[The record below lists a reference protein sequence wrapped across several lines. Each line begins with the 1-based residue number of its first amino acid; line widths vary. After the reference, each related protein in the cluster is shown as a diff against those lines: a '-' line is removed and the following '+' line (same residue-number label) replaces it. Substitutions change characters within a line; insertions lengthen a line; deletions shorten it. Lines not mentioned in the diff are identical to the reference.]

1 MAIIEAIRDKFTNN
15 AFEFS
20 KHATD
25 QSILREI
32 TVQEIREAVSQ
43 GEIIEDYPEDKY
55 GPSCLIYGFTYA
67 KSPIHI
73 QYSYPA
79 NPLIKII
86 TVYEPSATEWIDY
99 RIRK

>member
-32 TVQEIREAVSQ
+32 TFQEIREAASQ
-43 GEIIEDYPEDKY
+43 GEIIEDYPDDKY
-55 GPSCLIYGFTYA
+55 GSSCLIYGFTYA
-67 KSPIHI
+67 KRPIHI
-73 QYSYPA
+73 QCSYPA
-79 NPLIKII
+79 HPLIKII
-86 TVYEPSATEWIDY
+86 TVYDPSATEWIDY